1 MSLQSSIL
9 KTLAYFDIF
18 NYPLTKEELF
28 RFLYNDSLENIEY
41 PEFIN
46 QLQHLEQL
54 HHFQHRDGLYF
65 LPSREEIVADRQN
78 KVKIMDKKLK
88 IASRGIKKIASVPFV
103 RAVFVC
109 NTLSGP
115 GLDDDSDIDVFIIV
129 KNRRL
134 WLTRLLVTL
143 KLSFFRL
150 RRTKHKIKN
159 RICLSFYLS
168 DYNLNLEKI
177 AIKDDIYLVYWLAQL
192 IPFFDPENFYEILIG
207 ANKWVEKYLV
217 NYSDSRYQIADNK
230 YFGRVIKFIK
240 KTLEKMWTGGYGDL
254 LEGQAKGIQQ
264 AKMKLN
270 FGSVQNAGD
279 TRVVINDKMLKF
291 HEKDR
296 RVEYRQSWMIKCKEL
311 GLQDGSDNR

>member
-1 MSLQSSIL
+1 MIKQSIL

-18 NYPLTKEELF
+18 NYPLTKEEIF
-28 RFLYNDSLENIEY
+28 RYLYKDNVINIEY

-46 QLQHLEQL
+46 QLQQLQQL
-54 HHFQHRDGLYF
+54 HHLQHHNGLYF
-65 LPSREEIVADRQN
+65 LPGREEIVNNRQD

-88 IASRGIKKIASVPFV
+88 IARRGIKKIASVPFV

-115 GLDDDSDIDVFIIV
+115 GLEDDSDIDVFIIV

-177 AIKDDIYLVYWLAQL
+177 AIKDDVYLVYWLAQL
-192 IPFFDPENFYEILIG
+192 VPFYDPDNFYEILIG
-207 ANKWVEKYLV
+207 ANKWVEKYLANGIQSYDMSLKYKV
-217 NYSDSRYQIADNK
+217 ESRKCERFTKN
-230 YFGRVIKFIK
+230 F
-240 KTLEKMWTGGYGDL
+240 LEKMWGGGYGDL
-254 LEGQAKGIQQ
+254 IEGQARGIQQ
-264 AKMKLN
+264 AKMKMN

-296 RVEYRQSWMIKCKEL
+296 RVEYREEWIKKCKEF
-311 GLQDGSDNR
+311 GI